1 MREEATQNVFY
12 SPCPVLTNV
21 SAVYDLLNDENNKKM
36 QPLTIREN
44 NTDRGKNLY
53 VQGLSEYR
61 VGSEEDVLQLLWQG
75 GRNRM
80 IRSTDY
86 NEQSSR
92 SHAIL
97 QLLTEV
103 EVPGG
108 EVRNCFARRQVSLF

>member
-1 MREEATQNVFY
+1 
-12 SPCPVLTNV
+12 
-21 SAVYDLLNDENNKKM
+21 
-36 QPLTIREN
+36 
-44 NTDRGKNLY
+44 
-53 VQGLSEYR
+53 
-61 VGSEEDVLQLLWQG
+61 
-75 GRNRM
+75 M

-108 EVRNCFARRQVSLF
+108 EGRTIIRRAKLNLVDLAGSEKWGTGEKDKTTQKELVKINRYEAFILHQHTLHTNSPPLPP